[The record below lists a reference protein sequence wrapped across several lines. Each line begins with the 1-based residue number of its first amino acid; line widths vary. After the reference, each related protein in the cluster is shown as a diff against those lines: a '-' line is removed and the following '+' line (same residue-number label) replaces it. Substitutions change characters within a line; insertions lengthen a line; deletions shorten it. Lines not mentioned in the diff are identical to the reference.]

1 MAARVLIIGLNYSP
15 EHTGI
20 APYTAGM
27 ARALREEGCRE
38 LADIGPVNEVAMS
51 EYDRLRRRAP
61 PPARS

>member
-27 ARALREEGCRE
+27 ARALREEGWGISTHSTYF
-38 LADIGPVNEVAMS
+38 DVV
-51 EYDRLRRRAP
+51 
-61 PPARS
+61 